1 MEAFE
6 STEEAVLKVANAL
19 EEDIDSSSIEIS
31 HRIKRNRNDNVL
43 IVTFVSH
50 KDKTK
55 ARAKLKSVKMTS
67 LFPNPPA
74 VPPQKDRIFLNEN
87 LTDHRRYVL
96 PIIAYTWR
104 LRPKEVPF
112 SDFRYING

>member
-55 ARAKLKSVKMTS
+55 ARAELKSVKMTS

-87 LTDHRRYVL
+87 LTDH
-96 PIIAYTWR
+96 
-104 LRPKEVPF
+104 
-112 SDFRYING
+112 